1 MDADMIRTRLLNL
14 RESQNLSQVE
24 LGRRIG
30 INNTIINKI
39 ESGTRSVSAEE
50 LGKFADFYD
59 VSTDYLLGKTDKRHY
74 YDLSQKEEADLADL
88 AKQLLEGTTTDA
100 EVNFDGE
107 PMTAEAKANLHT
119 AILTALEINKRNA
132 KQKFTPKKY
141 RGSESDK
148 D

>member
-1 MDADMIRTRLLNL
+1 MNADVIRTRLINL

-30 INNTIINKI
+30 VNNTIINKI

-50 LGKFADFYD
+50 LGKFADFYN
-59 VSTDYLLGKTDKRHY
+59 VSTDYLLGKSDKQHY
-74 YDLSQKEEADLADL
+74 YDLSDKEESDLAVL
-88 AKQLLEGTTTDA
+88 AKKLLDGTTTEA
-100 EVNFDGE
+100 EVNYDGE
-107 PMTAEAKANLHT
+107 PMTDEAKANLHT

-132 KQKFTPKKY
+132 KKKFTPKKY